1 MKNQTRLVP
10 GLASVLVLTITLLS
24 SFASAQSTLPS
35 GSFGFLRNTY

>member
-10 GLASVLVLTITLLS
+10 GLASVLVLTLTLLCGL
-24 SFASAQSTLPS
+24 AAGQSNSWS